1 MSRQSPSSIWREICL
16 DSASASKT
24 HHDAKELPM
33 YDNASPSPR
42 RRVASIA
49 VVALICLNLAAL
61 AALGLAVERGRAELA
76 AVSDRLAALSL
87 ADETATRD
95 DPARLAQA
103 LAALDHKIDALTQ
116 AAGHDAKT
124 AAALAA
130 DLKTLSGRVE
140 SLAAKAP
147 RETVAAAKPSPSKP
161 QAQAGKPAAPKA
173 GSKPDYAPMPAY
185 GSGYAAWPVY

>member
-1 MSRQSPSSIWREICL
+1 
-16 DSASASKT
+16 
-24 HHDAKELPM
+24 M

-49 VVALICLNLAAL
+49 VAALVCLNLAAL
-61 AALGLAVERGRAELA
+61 TALGLAVERGRAELA
-76 AVSDRLAALSL
+76 AVSDRLAALAL
-87 ADETATRD
+87 ADETASRD
-95 DPARLAQA
+95 EPARLAEA
-103 LAALDHKIDALTQ
+103 LAALDRKLDALAA

-130 DLKTLSGRVE
+130 DVKTLSGRVE
-140 SLAAKAP
+140 SLAAKAQAT
-147 RETVAAAKPSPSKP
+147 RETAASAKASAAKP

-173 GSKPDYAPMPAY
+173 EPKPHYAPMPAY

>member
-1 MSRQSPSSIWREICL
+1 
-16 DSASASKT
+16 
-24 HHDAKELPM
+24 M

-42 RRVASIA
+42 RRMASIA
-49 VVALICLNLAAL
+49 VVALVCLNLAAL

-95 DPARLAQA
+95 EPARLAET
-103 LAALDHKIDALTQ
+103 LAALDRKIDALTA

-130 DLKTLSGRVE
+130 DVKTLSGRVE
-140 SLAAKAP
+140 TLAAKAQAT
-147 RETVAAAKPSPSKP
+147 RETAAAPKASSPKP

-173 GSKPDYAPMPAY
+173 GAKSDYAPMPAY

>member
-1 MSRQSPSSIWREICL
+1 
-16 DSASASKT
+16 
-24 HHDAKELPM
+24 M
-33 YDNASPSPR
+33 YDNAAPSPR
-42 RRVASIA
+42 RRMASIA
-49 VVALICLNLAAL
+49 VAALVCLNLAAL
-61 AALGLAVERGRAELA
+61 AALGLTVERGRAELA

-95 DPARLAQA
+95 DPARLTEA
-103 LAALDHKIDALTQ
+103 LAALDRKIDALAA

-140 SLAAKAP
+140 AQAT
-147 RETVAAAKPSPSKP
+147 RETVAAAKAAAPKP
-161 QAQAGKPAAPKA
+161 QAQAARPAAPKA
-173 GSKPDYAPMPAY
+173 GPKPDYAPMPAY